1 MDAIILKSFIPEIFL
16 SLSILLQLVFNV
28 RLINN
33 LRFNF
38 PILDKEIFIQT
49 LFVLTSLFFLLLNL
63 KIEGFFSNFLFFNDY
78 GTKTIKIIFIL
89 ISFFALIFVFKA
101 FYIKTLNL
109 FETASHYRSNR
120 LGVNIYI
127 FTYLGVNLNPCLR
140 TYIKIP
146 NHGIKYFKLNL

>member
-101 FYIKTLNL
+101 FYIQTLNF
-109 FETASHYRSNR
+109 FE
-120 LGVNIYI
+120 
-127 FTYLGVNLNPCLR
+127 FLR
-140 TYIKIP
+140 TV
-146 NHGIKYFKLNL
+146 